1 MINGNKF
8 RDMVISGANNI
19 ENQKESINKLNVFP
33 VPDGDTGT
41 NMSLTINAA
50 ARDIASEEGLTI
62 GEIADKVAFA
72 LLRGARG
79 NSGVILSLLFR
90 GISKGLKDKVEADG
104 ADLAKA
110 FGIGVESAYKA
121 VMKPTEGTILT
132 VAREASEK
140 CAELA
145 KENQDA
151 LTIMK
156 TFLEEGEISL
166 ANTPNLLPALKQAN
180 VVDAGGKGLLTIFY
194 GMLKALEEDVIIEKS
209 DEAPQEYDME
219 VDFSQFDTGEITFTY
234 CTEFIVVK
242 ENEGTECFE
251 LRNFLE
257 TIGDCV
263 VAVDDDKII
272 KVHVHTNNPGL
283 AIQKG
288 LEFGY
293 LINMKIDNM
302 KYQHENKSK
311 ETKEEDVKPS
321 KKYGFVSISAGEGLT
336 NIFKDLGVD
345 VVVEGGQT
353 MNPSTDDILKAV
365 KQTPAEIVF
374 VLPNNKN
381 IIMAAEQTKELI
393 SDKEVVVIPTKTVP
407 QGISALLFFNP
418 DLELSENITEMD
430 TGVAGVKTAQI
441 TFAARDSVFDDKEI
455 KEGQYLGL
463 LETKVSFVE
472 DDIEETMKKLVDTM
486 MSDGGSIVTLY
497 YGSDVSDEDAEKMAE
512 NVTSWVGTD
521 AEVTL
526 LPGNQPVY
534 YYIISVE

>member
-1 MINGNKF
+1 MINGNIF
-8 RDMVISGANNI
+8 RDMIISGANNI

-50 ARDIASEEGLTI
+50 AKDIAFEDGLTV
-62 GEIADKVAFA
+62 GEMADKVAFA

-90 GISKGLKDKVEADG
+90 GISKGLKDKAEADG

-110 FGIGVESAYKA
+110 FELGVKSAYKA

-140 CAELA
+140 CTQLALENSDEL
-145 KENQDA
+145 E
-151 LTIMK
+151 IMR
-156 TFLEEGEISL
+156 TFLKEGEISL
-166 ANTPNLLPALKQAN
+166 DNTPNLLPALKQAN
-180 VVDAGGKGLLTIFY
+180 VVDAGGKGLLCIFY
-194 GMLKALEEDVIIEKS
+194 GMLSVLEEGVIIERSEK
-209 DEAPQEYDME
+209 QQQYDTE
-219 VDFSQFDTGEITFTY
+219 VDFSQFDTGEINFTY

-242 ENEGTECFE
+242 NNEGTECFE
-251 LRNFLE
+251 LRNYLE

-263 VAVDDDKII
+263 VTVDDDKII
-272 KVHVHTNNPGL
+272 KVHIHTNDPGK

-302 KYQHENKSK
+302 KMQHENKSK
-311 ETKEEDVKPS
+311 ESKEDEDAKPS
-321 KKYGFVSISAGEGLT
+321 KKYGFVSVSAGEGLT

-365 KQTPAEIVF
+365 RKTPAEIVF

-381 IIMAAEQTKELI
+381 IIMAAQQTKDLI
-393 SDKEVVVIPTKTVP
+393 SDKEVIVIPTKTVP

-418 DLELSENITEMD
+418 DAELSDNITEMD
-430 TGVAGVKTAQI
+430 TGVAGVKTGQI
-441 TFAARDSVFDDKEI
+441 TFAARDSVFDDMEI
-455 KEGQYLGL
+455 KQGQYLGL

-472 DDIEETMKKLVDTM
+472 NDIEETMKKLLETM
-486 MSDGGSIVTLY
+486 MTDGGSIVTLY
-497 YGSDVSDEDAEKMAE
+497 YGSDVSDEDAEKMSE
-512 NVTSWVGTD
+512 MVTKWAGSD

>member
-1 MINGNKF
+1 MINGNIF
-8 RDMVISGANNI
+8 RDMIISGANNI

-50 ARDIASEEGLTI
+50 AKDIAFEDGLTV
-62 GEIADKVAFA
+62 GEMADKVAFA

-90 GISKGLKDKVEADG
+90 GISKGLKDKAEVDG

-110 FGIGVESAYKA
+110 FELGVKSAYKA

-140 CAELA
+140 CTRLALENSDEL
-145 KENQDA
+145 E
-151 LTIMK
+151 IMR
-156 TFLEEGEISL
+156 TFLKEGEISL
-166 ANTPNLLPALKQAN
+166 DNTPNLLPALKQAN
-180 VVDAGGKGLLTIFY
+180 VVDAGGKGLLCIFY
-194 GMLKALEEDVIIEKS
+194 GMLSVLEEGVIIERSEK
-209 DEAPQEYDME
+209 QQQYDTE
-219 VDFSQFDTGEITFTY
+219 VDFSQFDTGEINFTY

-242 ENEGTECFE
+242 NNEGTECFE
-251 LRNFLE
+251 LRNYLE

-263 VAVDDDKII
+263 VTVDDDKII
-272 KVHVHTNNPGL
+272 KVHIHTNDPGK

-302 KYQHENKSK
+302 KMQHENKSK
-311 ETKEEDVKPS
+311 ESKEDEDAKPS
-321 KKYGFVSISAGEGLT
+321 KKYGFVSVSAGEGLT

-365 KQTPAEIVF
+365 RKTPAEIVF

-381 IIMAAEQTKELI
+381 IIMAAQQTKDLI
-393 SDKEVVVIPTKTVP
+393 SDKEVIVIPTKTVP

-418 DLELSENITEMD
+418 DAELSDNITEMD
-430 TGVAGVKTAQI
+430 TGVAGVKTGQI
-441 TFAARDSVFDDKEI
+441 TFAARDSVFDDMEI
-455 KEGQYLGL
+455 KQGQYLGL

-472 DDIEETMKKLVDTM
+472 NDIEETMKKLLETM
-486 MSDGGSIVTLY
+486 MTDGGSIVTLY
-497 YGSDVSDEDAEKMAE
+497 YGSDVSGEDAEKMSE
-512 NVTSWVGTD
+512 MVTKWAGSD

>member
-50 ARDIASEEGLTI
+50 AKDIASEEGLTI
-62 GEIADKVAFA
+62 GEMADKVAFA

-110 FGIGVESAYKA
+110 FGMGVESAYKA

-151 LTIMK
+151 LAIMQ
-156 TFLEEGEISL
+156 TFLKEGEISL

-242 ENEGTECFE
+242 DNEGAECFE

-311 ETKEEDVKPS
+311 EAKEEDAKPS

-418 DLELSENITEMD
+418 DSDLTENMTEMD

-441 TFAARDSVFDDKEI
+441 TYAARDSVFDDKEI

-472 DDIEETMKKLVDTM
+472 NDIEETMKKLVDTM
-486 MSDGGSIVTLY
+486 MVDGGSIVTLY

-512 NVTSWVGTD
+512 KVTSWVGTD

>member
-1 MINGNKF
+1 MINGNIF
-8 RDMVISGANNI
+8 RDMIISGANNI

-50 ARDIASEEGLTI
+50 AKDIALENGLTV
-62 GEIADKVAFA
+62 GEMADKVAFA

-90 GISKGLKDKVEADG
+90 GISKGLKDKAEADG

-110 FGIGVESAYKA
+110 FEYGVKSAYKA

-140 CAELA
+140 CTQLAE
-145 KENQDA
+145 ENSDE
-151 LTIMK
+151 LEIMR
-156 TFLEEGEISL
+156 TFLKEGEISL
-166 ANTPNLLPALKQAN
+166 DNTPNLLPALKQAN
-180 VVDAGGKGLLTIFY
+180 VVDAGGKGLLCIFY
-194 GMLKALEEDVIIEKS
+194 GMLSVLEEGVIIERSEK
-209 DEAPQEYDME
+209 QQQYDTE
-219 VDFSQFDTGEITFTY
+219 VDFSQFDTGEINFTY

-242 ENEGTECFE
+242 NNEGTECFE
-251 LRNFLE
+251 LRNYLE

-263 VAVDDDKII
+263 VTVDDDKII
-272 KVHVHTNNPGL
+272 KVHIHTNDPGK

-302 KYQHENKSK
+302 KMQHENKSK
-311 ETKEEDVKPS
+311 QSKEEEDAKPS
-321 KKYGFVSISAGEGLT
+321 KKYGFVSVSAGEGLT

-365 KQTPAEIVF
+365 RKTPAEIVF

-381 IIMAAEQTKELI
+381 IIMAAQQTKDLI
-393 SDKEVVVIPTKTVP
+393 SDKEVIVIPTKTVP

-418 DLELSENITEMD
+418 DAELSDNITEMD
-430 TGVAGVKTAQI
+430 TGVAGVKTGQI
-441 TFAARDSVFDDKEI
+441 TFAARDSVFDDMEI
-455 KEGQYLGL
+455 KQGQYLGL

-472 DDIEETMKKLVDTM
+472 NDIEETMKKLLETM
-486 MSDGGSIVTLY
+486 MTDGGSIITLY
-497 YGSDVSDEDAEKMAE
+497 YGSDVSDEDAEKMSE
-512 NVTSWVGTD
+512 MVTKWMGND

>member
-1 MINGNKF
+1 MINGNIF
-8 RDMVISGANNI
+8 RDMIISGANNI

-50 ARDIASEEGLTI
+50 AKDIALENGLTV
-62 GEIADKVAFA
+62 GEMADKVAFA

-110 FGIGVESAYKA
+110 FEHGVKSAYKA

-140 CAELA
+140 CTQLAE
-145 KENQDA
+145 ENSDE
-151 LTIMK
+151 LEIMR
-156 TFLEEGEISL
+156 TFLKEGEISL
-166 ANTPNLLPALKQAN
+166 DNTPNLLPALKQAN
-180 VVDAGGKGLLTIFY
+180 VVDAGGKGLLCIFY
-194 GMLKALEEDVIIEKS
+194 GMLSVLEEGVIIERSEK
-209 DEAPQEYDME
+209 QQQYDTE
-219 VDFSQFDTGEITFTY
+219 VDFSQFDTGEINFTY

-242 ENEGTECFE
+242 NNEGTECFE
-251 LRNFLE
+251 LRNYLE

-263 VAVDDDKII
+263 VTVDDDKII
-272 KVHVHTNNPGL
+272 KVHIHTNDPGK

-302 KYQHENKSK
+302 KMQHENKSK
-311 ETKEEDVKPS
+311 ESKEEEDAKPS
-321 KKYGFVSISAGEGLT
+321 KKYGFVSVSAGEGLT

-365 KQTPAEIVF
+365 RKTPAEIVF

-381 IIMAAEQTKELI
+381 IIMAAQQTKDLI
-393 SDKEVVVIPTKTVP
+393 SDKEVIVIPTKTVP

-418 DLELSENITEMD
+418 DAELSDNITEMD
-430 TGVAGVKTAQI
+430 TGVAGVKTGQI
-441 TFAARDSVFDDKEI
+441 TFAARDSVFDDMEI
-455 KEGQYLGL
+455 KQGQYLGL

-472 DDIEETMKKLVDTM
+472 NDIEETMKKLLETM
-486 MSDGGSIVTLY
+486 MTDGGSIITLY
-497 YGSDVSDEDAEKMAE
+497 YGSDVSDEDAEKMSE
-512 NVTSWVGTD
+512 MVTKWMGND

>member
-1 MINGNKF
+1 MINGNIF
-8 RDMVISGANNI
+8 RDMIISGANNI

-50 ARDIASEEGLTI
+50 AKDIAFEDGLTV
-62 GEIADKVAFA
+62 GEMADKVAFA

-90 GISKGLKDKVEADG
+90 GISKGLKDKAEADG

-110 FGIGVESAYKA
+110 FELGVKSAYKA

-140 CAELA
+140 CTQLALENSDEL
-145 KENQDA
+145 D
-151 LTIMK
+151 IMR
-156 TFLEEGEISL
+156 TFLKEGEISL
-166 ANTPNLLPALKQAN
+166 DNTPNLLPALKQAN
-180 VVDAGGKGLLTIFY
+180 VVDAGGKGLLCIFY
-194 GMLKALEEDVIIEKS
+194 GMLSVLEEGVIIERSEK
-209 DEAPQEYDME
+209 QQQYDTE
-219 VDFSQFDTGEITFTY
+219 VDFSQFDTGEINFTY

-242 ENEGTECFE
+242 NNEGTECFE
-251 LRNFLE
+251 LRNYLE

-263 VAVDDDKII
+263 VTVDDDKII
-272 KVHVHTNNPGL
+272 KVHIHTNDPGK

-302 KYQHENKSK
+302 KMQHENKSK
-311 ETKEEDVKPS
+311 ESKEDEDAKPS
-321 KKYGFVSISAGEGLT
+321 KKYGFVSVSAGEGLT

-365 KQTPAEIVF
+365 RKTPAEIVF

-381 IIMAAEQTKELI
+381 IIMAAQQTKDLI
-393 SDKEVVVIPTKTVP
+393 SDKEVIVIPTKTVP

-418 DLELSENITEMD
+418 DAELSDNITEMD
-430 TGVAGVKTAQI
+430 TGVAGVKTGQI
-441 TFAARDSVFDDKEI
+441 TFAARDSVFDDMEI
-455 KEGQYLGL
+455 KQGQYLGL

-472 DDIEETMKKLVDTM
+472 NDIEETMKKLLETM
-486 MSDGGSIVTLY
+486 MTDGGSIVTLY
-497 YGSDVSDEDAEKMAE
+497 YGSDVSDEDAEKMSE
-512 NVTSWVGTD
+512 MVTKWAGSD